1 MASKNSGRYSGVLA
15 LLNVHRNVP
24 KDHVLVPDDKFAE
37 HVAEHRNTVLQLL
50 VKYKEEEAD
59 SVHVTSLLETCLSL
73 GNTALEISSI
83 RVNKY
88 GKFEVKVQDLVQ
100 ALRALKASPEEIE
113 NIAWQPLMCAP
124 DSPQAKFLSTRMAGL
139 GLNGNNDLKEAQRFY
154 ILVYS
159 VTRGKKTASMDK
171 DPLWY
176 KYQFVTK
183 LISPLDARHWS
194 TSNDAVAP
202 PSPAAPKKRKAA
214 AVSASVSPDASPPV
228 TDLNM
233 VAPKPKKPR
242 KSKAASAAATAAENA
257 AMDAM
262 AAAESSLLDEL
273 ASLPDLDD

>member
-1 MASKNSGRYSGVLA
+1 M
-15 LLNVHRNVP
+15 
-24 KDHVLVPDDKFAE
+24 PDDKFAE